1 MYKENTGKC
10 LQNIINKYSTCEYTM
25 AKIYQPA
32 RLEYQ
37 KSLEQLKT
45 EVMELGKAAKSA
57 FIASLNSLELLDQ
70 NMAKQLMKEYPK
82 AYFSEKESEIE
93 QHCIKLIATQSPVS
107 TDLRL
112 IESSYKVV
120 SELKKISTTAR
131 KINQATINIKQE
143 YGLADII
150 ANLQAMA
157 QKVILMIDQ
166 TLDIFNTLDKKRAPD
181 LLLLAKED
189 DKIDE
194 VYQRMTDEIIVKL
207 AEHKDKDMIKLLLDL
222 LLLARHIERAGYHS
236 CNVAERVYYIL
247 TGKRTYID

>member
-1 MYKENTGKC
+1 
-10 LQNIINKYSTCEYTM
+10 M
-25 AKIYQPA
+25 AKTHQPA

-37 KSLEQLKT
+37 KSLEQLKN
-45 EVMELGKAAKSA
+45 EVIELGKAAKSA

-70 NMAKQLMKEYPK
+70 DKAKQLMKDYSK
-82 AYFSEKESEIE
+82 SYFSEKEVEIE

-112 IESSYKVV
+112 IETSYKIV

-131 KINQATINIKQE
+131 KINQATIEIKQE
-143 YGLADII
+143 YGLGDII
-150 ANLQAMA
+150 VDLKNMA
-157 QKVILMIDQ
+157 QIVIVMIDQ
-166 TLDIFNTLDKKRAPD
+166 TLDIFNTLDKTRAQD
-181 LLLLAKED
+181 LLLLTKED

-194 VYQRMTDEIIVKL
+194 FYKQMTDQIIVKL

-222 LLLARHIERAGYHS
+222 LLLARHIERAGDHS
-236 CNVAERVYYIL
+236 CNVAERIYYVL